1 MKISIQKIALIALSV
16 CTLLPVTLPETS
28 IVQAETLTANLK
40 QNQAIPY
47 PINDPDVIAFRNS
60 CKDRVL
66 REYEGASQ
74 ADATNICNCILNKLK
89 NDYRYNN
96 SSINLSNFR
105 RLRRDA
111 VNGNRQALD
120 VMEDAGY
127 DCAVESDLLYEN

>member
-1 MKISIQKIALIALSV
+1 MKFNIKNVTLIAVSI
-16 CTLLPVTLPETS
+16 CTLLPVSLPQ
-28 IVQAETLTANLK
+28 INMVKAESLTADHK

-74 ADATNICNCILNKLK
+74 ADATNICNCILNKL
-89 NDYRYNN
+89 NNNYRYHN
-96 SSINLSNFR
+96 SAINLTHFR
-105 RLRRDA
+105 HLRRDA

-120 VMEDAGY
+120 IMEDAGY